1 MKLNIKKKLASKDKV
16 FYSKNT
22 LNVNGNILDL
32 STPIIMGILNVT
44 DDSFYDGGR
53 FLDEKTITNQVEK
66 LIYDGADIIDIGG
79 YSSRPGAK
87 HIDEESEFHR
97 LSKGLKFI
105 RTISPDIPVSIDTF
119 RSQIAMKCLDLGA
132 NLVNDISAGELD
144 SQMFHVVA
152 KYQVPYIMM
161 HMVGV
166 PQNMAQHTHY
176 DDLLIEI
183 KNYFIKKLRQ
193 LTQFGVK
200 DVIID
205 VGFGFSK
212 TVDQNHELLK
222 NLRLYQSLNVPIL
235 TGLSRKSMIYKVLE
249 TSPEQALNG
258 TTVLNTLALL
268 KGAKLLRVHDVKEAK
283 EIVKLLKYIDF
294 DTTF

>member
-1 MKLNIKKKLASKDKV
+1 
-16 FYSKNT
+16 
-22 LNVNGNILDL
+22 
-32 STPIIMGILNVT
+32 
-44 DDSFYDGGR
+44 
-53 FLDEKTITNQVEK
+53 
-66 LIYDGADIIDIGG
+66 
-79 YSSRPGAK
+79 
-87 HIDEESEFHR
+87 
-97 LSKGLKFI
+97 
-105 RTISPDIPVSIDTF
+105 
-119 RSQIAMKCLDLGA
+119 
-132 NLVNDISAGELD
+132 
-144 SQMFHVVA
+144 
-152 KYQVPYIMM
+152 
-161 HMVGV
+161 
-166 PQNMAQHTHY
+166 MAQHTHY

>member
-1 MKLNIKKKLASKDKV
+1 LASKDKA

-22 LNVNGNILDL
+22 LNINGNILHL
-32 STPIIMGILNVT
+32 STPIIMGILNMT
-44 DDSFYDGGR
+44 DDSFYDGGK
-53 FLDEKTITNQVEK
+53 FLDKKSITSQVEK
-66 LIYDGADIIDIGG
+66 LIYEGADIIDIGG

-87 HIDEESEFHR
+87 HIEEDLEFQR
-97 LSKGLKFI
+97 LSEGLKI
-105 RTISPDIPVSIDTF
+105 VRAISKDIPVSVDTF
-119 RSQIAMKCLDLGA
+119 RSIIAMKCLDLGA
-132 NLVNDISAGELD
+132 NIINDISAGELD
-144 SQMFHVVA
+144 PQMFQIIA

-161 HMVGV
+161 HMAGT
-166 PQNMAQHTHY
+166 PQNMAQHTY
-176 DDLLIEI
+176 YTNLLIEI

-212 TVDQNHELLK
+212 TVAQNHELL
-222 NLRLYQSLNVPIL
+222 NHLELYQSLNMPIL
-235 TGLSRKSMIYKVLE
+235 TGISRKSMIYKVLE
-249 TSPEQALNG
+249 TSPEKALNG
-258 TTVLNTLALL
+258 TTILNTLALI

-283 EIVKLLKYIDF
+283 EIVKLLKFIDF